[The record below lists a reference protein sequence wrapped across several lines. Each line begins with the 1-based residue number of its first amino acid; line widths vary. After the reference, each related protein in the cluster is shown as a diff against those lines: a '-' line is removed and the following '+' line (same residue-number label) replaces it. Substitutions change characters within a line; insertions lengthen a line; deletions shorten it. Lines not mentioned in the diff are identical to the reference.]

1 MTTYKIRG
9 LIVGM
14 DAFQII
20 SFSMYHIL
28 TAPWNIPTLILAFLL
43 KSKEQIKK

>member
-14 DAFQII
+14 NAFQII
-20 SFSMYHIL
+20 SFSMYRIL
-28 TAPWNIPTLILAFLL
+28 TAPWNLPIVCIAFLL
-43 KSKEQIKK
+43 KTKEQIE